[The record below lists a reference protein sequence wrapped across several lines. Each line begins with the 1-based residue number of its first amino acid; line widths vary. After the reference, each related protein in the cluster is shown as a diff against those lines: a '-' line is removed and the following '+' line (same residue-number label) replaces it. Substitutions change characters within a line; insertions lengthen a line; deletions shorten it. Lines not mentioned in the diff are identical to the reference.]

1 MNKRLLVYRYIL
13 SDALAAVIVWI
24 LFMAFRKTVN
34 DGQVFSNLMISVPNY
49 DFFTTLFLF
58 PVSCL
63 LVHYLSGY
71 YVNPIKESKFTEFF
85 TTFFASL
92 IISFSVF
99 FVLIIDDVVV
109 SYVYYYYSLLV
120 LFGLTFVITLL
131 FRGAVGTRIRQNFRD
146 KKMTI
151 HTLLVG
157 AGQNAKKISE
167 DITRNSI
174 YNTVIGFV
182 KTDKSIS
189 QLSEEKIV
197 GDVKNIH
204 EIIIK
209 HSAKQVII
217 ALDDADENKLF
228 GIINELFSYDV
239 EILFTPRL
247 YEILTG
253 SRVHIHKYGI
263 NPLVSVSQ
271 PSMTDWEQSV
281 KRFADIVLSTLSLII
296 LSPLLLYFAIA
307 IKIDSKG
314 AVFYAQERIGYH
326 GKRFKIYKLRSMR
339 ADSENGSPQLSSAN
353 DDRITRVGRILRK
366 YRLDEIPQFW
376 NIIKGDMSIVG
387 PRPERQFFI
396 DKIIQKAPY
405 YCLLYKIRPGLTSW
419 GPIKIGYSDSL
430 EKMIER
436 LNYDIV
442 YMENMSLIN
451 DIKIVLFTFK
461 IVFTGKG
468 I

>member
-1 MNKRLLVYRYIL
+1 MNKRLLAYKYIF
-13 SDALAAVIVWI
+13 SDVLAAVIVWG
-24 LFMAFRKTVN
+24 LFMVFRKTVN
-34 DGQVFSNLMISVPNY
+34 DGQVFKNVIISVPNY

-58 PVSCL
+58 PVFCL
-63 LVHYLSGY
+63 LIHYLSGY

-85 TTFFASL
+85 TTLFASL

-99 FVLIIDDVVV
+99 FILIIDDEVI
-109 SYVYYYYSLLV
+109 SYVYYYYSLLM
-120 LFGLTFVITLL
+120 LFGLTFVTTLI
-131 FRGAVGTRIRQNFRD
+131 FRGMVGARIRQKFRD
-146 KKMTI
+146 KSMTL
-151 HTLLVG
+151 HTLIVG
-157 AGQNAKKISE
+157 SGQNARKISE
-167 DITRNSI
+167 EITRNSI
-174 YNTVIGFV
+174 YNTIVGFV
-182 KTDKSIS
+182 KIDQSPS
-189 QLSEEKIV
+189 PLPEEKIL

-204 EIIIK
+204 EIIIQ
-209 HSAKQVII
+209 HNIKQVVI
-217 ALDDADENKLF
+217 ALDNADEAKIF
-228 GIINELFSYDV
+228 GIINELFQYNV
-239 EILFTPRL
+239 EIQFTPRL

-271 PSMTDWEQSV
+271 PSMADWERCV
-281 KRFADIVLSTLSLII
+281 KRFSDVTLSVFSLIL

-307 IKIDSKG
+307 IKADSKG
-314 AVFYAQERIGYH
+314 KIFYTQKRVGYH
-326 GKRFKIYKLRSMR
+326 GKRFRIFKLRTMR
-339 ADSENGSPQLSSAN
+339 TDSENGSPKLSSAN
-353 DDRITRVGRILRK
+353 DDRITKVGQILRK

-396 DKIIQKAPY
+396 DQIVQKAPH

-419 GPIKIGYSDSL
+419 GPIKIGYSDTI

-442 YMENMSLIN
+442 YMENMSLVN
-451 DIKIVLFTFK
+451 DVKIIFFTFR

-468 I
+468 V